1 MAKVVVRQR
10 RRNDRVKLIKKSN
23 DLVEARYKFDIW
35 EMRVFSKM
43 ITMIEINDGDFKD
56 YKIYL
61 KEFIK
66 DYSLENDKN
75 SYRFLREGAEKL
87 MRKIVTIINKT
98 EIKSAQKFQTPV
110 VAGLRTSLYDDDGKF
125 IQVSFHPEMKPY
137 LLELK
142 ERFLVYDVRN
152 ILKLPSTYSIRIYEL
167 LKQYE
172 KLRTR
177 TFDVKELK
185 EILGITK
192 EYKLYANFK
201 QRVVDKAQ
209 KDLEEFTDIRFVY
222 EEIKDGKAVVTLV
235 FHIESNA
242 PEKLIKAKKPK
253 VQTEIDFDVPTI
265 LQNTSPSPSNRD
277 ASTVNPANKPI
288 VQQKNNFQQ
297 AETIDFEE
305 IKVNPALFDDIFPM
319 VRGWGISREVLQLL
333 IETQPEEAI
342 RNGLGYTLWEEK
354 GGKIKDNIAGF
365 FINAVKNRYSS
376 KAFEVEKRQR
386 DRKELEAKKR
396 DLKKQA
402 EELSADYNTRVNDII
417 RAITVDNPNTTVE
430 AIAIVNEEHKSYFG
444 LKGVIPSKLSV
455 EDYRRDPI
463 LRGMVI
469 QTIKRQYPEKFAF
482 LEEDYRNC
490 VAEIDKR
497 MKALDKYVIK

>member
-1 MAKVVVRQR
+1 MTKVVVRKKK
-10 RRNDRVKLIKKSN
+10 RNDRVKLIKKSN

-43 ITMIEINDGDFKD
+43 ITMIEIDDGDFKD

-98 EIKSAQKFQTPV
+98 EPKSAQKFQTPV

-177 TFDVKELK
+177 TFNVTELK
-185 EILGITK
+185 EILGINK

-201 QRVVDKAQ
+201 QRVIDKAQ

-222 EEIKDGKAVVTLV
+222 EEIKDGKAVVTLI
-235 FHIESNA
+235 FHIEPNA
-242 PEKLIKAKKPK
+242 PMKALKAKKK
-253 VQTEIDFDVPTI
+253 VSQVELDFDT
-265 LQNTSPSPSNRD
+265 PS
-277 ASTVNPANKPI
+277 VE
-288 VQQKNNFQQ
+288 KNNVHSISKTPPSVKPNSFT

-305 IKVNPALFDDIFPM
+305 VRFNSSLFEEVFPM
-319 VRGWGISREVLQLL
+319 VKGWNISHEVLQLL
-333 IETQPEEAI
+333 IETQPEEAV
-342 RNGLGYTLWEEK
+342 RDGLAYTLWEEK
-354 GGKIKDNIAGF
+354 GGKIKENIAGF

-376 KAFEVEKRQR
+376 KAFEIEKRQR
-386 DRKELEAKKR
+386 ARREIERKKLEF
-396 DLKKQA
+396 KKQL
-402 EELSADYNTRVNDII
+402 EDLSADYNAQVNEII
-417 RAITVDNPNTTVE
+417 RKITVENPEATTL
-430 AIAIVNEEHKSYFG
+430 AIQIVNEENKSYFG
-444 LKGVIPSKLSV
+444 LKGVFYEKLTV
-455 EDYRRDPI
+455 EDYRQDPI

-469 QTIKRQYPEKFAF
+469 QAIKRQHSEKFAF
-482 LEEDYRNC
+482 LEQDYRNC
-490 VAEIDKR
+490 VAKINGEIK
-497 MKALDKYVIK
+497 KLDK

>member
-1 MAKVVVRQR
+1 MTKVVVRTR
-10 RRNDRVKLIKKSN
+10 KRNDRVKLIKKSN

-43 ITMIEINDGDFKD
+43 ITMIEMDDGDFKD

-66 DYSLENDKN
+66 DYSLEGDKN

-87 MRKIVTIINKT
+87 LRKIVTIINKN
-98 EIKSAQKFQTPV
+98 EVKSAQKFQTPV

-222 EEIKDGKAVVTLV
+222 EEVKDGKAVVTLI

-242 PEKLIKAKKPK
+242 PAKLIKAKKPK
-253 VQTEIDFDVPTI
+253 AQTEIDFDTTPSVPKHNNSF
-265 LQNTSPSPSNRD
+265 QN
-277 ASTVNPANKPI
+277 
-288 VQQKNNFQQ
+288 
-297 AETIDFEE
+297 AETVDFEE
-305 IKVNPALFDDIFPM
+305 VKGNSALFEEIFPM
-319 VRGWGISREVLQLL
+319 VKGWGIGKEILQLL
-333 IETQPEEAI
+333 IETQPEEAV

-354 GGKIKDNIAGF
+354 GGKIKENIAGF

-376 KAFEVEKRQR
+376 KAFEVERRQKE
-386 DRKELEAKKR
+386 RKELDRKKLE
-396 DLKKQA
+396 LKKQL
-402 EELSADYNTRVNDII
+402 EELSADYNARINDII
-417 RAITVDNPNTTVE
+417 RDITVENPDVTIE
-430 AIAIVNEEHKSYFG
+430 AIKIVNEENKSYFG
-444 LKGVIPSKLSV
+444 LKGVIPTKLSV

-469 QTIKRQYPEKFAF
+469 QTIKRQHGEKFAF
-482 LEEDYRNC
+482 LEQDYRNC
-490 VAEIDKR
+490 VSEINALIKN
-497 MKALDKYVIK
+497 LDK

>member
-1 MAKVVVRQR
+1 MAKAVVRKR

-43 ITMIEINDGDFKD
+43 ITMIEIDDGDFKD

-87 MRKIVTIINKT
+87 LRKIVTIINKT
-98 EIKSAQKFQTPV
+98 EVKSAQKFQTPV

-177 TFDVKELK
+177 TFDVSELK
-185 EILGITK
+185 EILGIVK

-235 FHIESNA
+235 FHIESNTPA
-242 PEKLIKAKKPK
+242 RLIKGKKPK
-253 VQTEIDFDVPTI
+253 IQTEIDFDMPTEVSKPV
-265 LQNTSPSPSNRD
+265 TSRTMLH
-277 ASTVNPANKPI
+277 ASE
-288 VQQKNNFQQ
+288 KNLISH
-297 AETIDFEE
+297 AETVEFEE
-305 IKVNPALFDDIFPM
+305 VRTNPALFEEIYPM
-319 VRGWGISREVLQLL
+319 VRGWGISGEVLQLL
-333 IETQPEEAI
+333 IETQPEEAV

-354 GGKIKDNIAGF
+354 GGKIKENAAGF

-376 KAFEVEKRQR
+376 KAFEVERRQR
-386 DRKELEAKKR
+386 ERKELDRKKLE
-396 DLKKQA
+396 LKKQL
-402 EELSADYNTRVNDII
+402 EELSADYSARVNEII
-417 RAITVDNPNTTVE
+417 REITVENPDTTTT
-430 AIAIVNEEHKSYFG
+430 AIEIVNEENKSYFG
-444 LKGVIPSKLSV
+444 LKGVIPTKLSV

-469 QTIKRQYPEKFAF
+469 QTIKRQHVEKFAF
-482 LEEDYRNC
+482 LEEDYRKC
-490 VAEIDKR
+490 VLEINALIKE
-497 MKALDKYVIK
+497 LDK

>member
-1 MAKVVVRQR
+1 MAKAVVRQKK
-10 RRNDRVKLIKKSN
+10 RNDRVKLIKKSN

-43 ITMIEINDGDFKD
+43 ITMIELNDGDFKD

-66 DYSLENDKN
+66 DYSLEGDKN

-87 MRKIVTIINKT
+87 LRKIVTIINKT
-98 EIKSAQKFQTPV
+98 EVKSAQKFQTPV

-172 KLRTR
+172 KLKTR

-253 VQTEIDFDVPTI
+253 IQTEIDFNAPTV
-265 LQNTSPSPSNRD
+265 LSTPPSPNQQEAPSVLK
-277 ASTVNPANKPI
+277 API
-288 VQQKNNFQQ
+288 PPKSRVET
-297 AETIDFEE
+297 AETVDFEE
-305 IKVNPALFDDIFPM
+305 IKTNPALFDEIFPR
-319 VRGWGISREVLQLL
+319 VKGWGISREVLFLL
-333 IETQPEEAI
+333 METQPEDAI
-342 RNGLGYTLWEEK
+342 RNGLAYTLWEEK

-376 KAFEVEKRQR
+376 KAFEVESRQR

-417 RAITVDNPNTTVE
+417 RAITVENPNTTVE

-444 LKGVIPSKLSV
+444 LKGVIPTKLSV

-469 QTIKRQYPEKFAF
+469 QTIKRQYPQKFAF

-490 VAEIDKR
+490 VAELDKR
-497 MKALDKYVIK
+497 MKALK

>member
-1 MAKVVVRQR
+1 MAKVVVRAR
-10 RRNDRVKLIKKSN
+10 KRNDRVKLIKKSN

-43 ITMIEINDGDFKD
+43 ITMIEMDDGDFKD

-66 DYSLENDKN
+66 DYSLEGDKN

-87 MRKIVTIINKT
+87 LRKIVTIINKT
-98 EIKSAQKFQTPV
+98 EVKSAQKFQTPV

-177 TFDVKELK
+177 TFDVSELK

-242 PEKLIKAKKPK
+242 PAKLIKAKKPK
-253 VQTEIDFDVPTI
+253 MQTEIDFDMPTE
-265 LQNTSPSPSNRD
+265 LK
-277 ASTVNPANKPI
+277 NPINKPN
-288 VQQKNNFQQ
+288 VPQKNTYIV
-297 AETIDFEE
+297 AENAEYED
-305 IKVNPALFDDIFPM
+305 IKGNPALFDEIFPM
-319 VRGWGISREVLQLL
+319 VKGWGIGKEILQLL
-333 IETQPEEAI
+333 IETQPEEAV

-376 KAFEVEKRQR
+376 KAFEVERRQR
-386 DRKELEAKKR
+386 ERKEIERKKL
-396 DLKKQA
+396 DFKKQL
-402 EELSADYNTRVNDII
+402 EELSADYNARINEII
-417 RAITVDNPNTTVE
+417 REITVENPDTTIE
-430 AIAIVNEEHKSYFG
+430 AIKIVNEENKSYFG
-444 LKGVIPSKLSV
+444 LKGVIPTKLSV

-469 QTIKRQYPEKFAF
+469 QTIKRQHGEKFAF
-482 LEEDYRNC
+482 LEQDYRNC
-490 VAEIDKR
+490 VAEINSNI
-497 MKALDKYVIK
+497 KALDKYVIK

>member
-1 MAKVVVRQR
+1 MTKVVIRKR
-10 RRNDRVKLIKKSN
+10 KRNDRVKLIKKSN

-43 ITMIEINDGDFKD
+43 ITMIEIDDGDFKD

-87 MRKIVTIINKT
+87 LRKIVTIINKT
-98 EIKSAQKFQTPV
+98 EVKSAQKFQTPV

-177 TFDVKELK
+177 TFDVSELK
-185 EILGITK
+185 EILGINK

-209 KDLEEFTDIRFVY
+209 RDLEEFTDIRFVY
-222 EEIKDGKAVVTLV
+222 EEVKDGKAVVTLI

-242 PEKLIKAKKPK
+242 PAKLIKAKKPK
-253 VQTEIDFDVPTI
+253 MQTEINFDAPAV
-265 LQNTSPSPSNRD
+265 NNA
-277 ASTVNPANKPI
+277 ASERSRT
-288 VQQKNNFQQ
+288 
-297 AETIDFEE
+297 AETAEFEE
-305 IKVNPALFDDIFPM
+305 VRANPALFEEIFPM
-319 VRGWGISREVLQLL
+319 VQGWGISREVLQLL
-333 IETQPEEAI
+333 IETQPEDAV

-354 GGKIKDNIAGF
+354 GGKIKENAAGF

-376 KAFEVEKRQR
+376 KAFEVERRQR
-386 DRKELEAKKR
+386 ERKELDRKKLE
-396 DLKKQA
+396 LKKQL
-402 EELSADYNTRVNDII
+402 EELSADYSARVNEII
-417 RAITVDNPNTTVE
+417 REITVENPDTTTA
-430 AIAIVNEEHKSYFG
+430 AIEIVNEENKSYFG
-444 LKGVIPSKLSV
+444 LKGVIPTKLTV

-469 QTIKRQYPEKFAF
+469 QTIKRQHVEKFAF
-482 LEEDYRNC
+482 LEEDYRKC
-490 VAEIDKR
+490 VAEINALIKAVDK
-497 MKALDKYVIK
+497 

>member
-1 MAKVVVRQR
+1 MAKVVSRQR
-10 RRNDRVKLIKKSN
+10 RQNNRVKLIKKSN

-43 ITMIEINDGDFKD
+43 ITMIELNDGDFKD

-87 MRKIVTIINKT
+87 LRKIVTIINKN
-98 EIKSAQKFQTPV
+98 EVKSAQKFQTPV
-110 VAGLRTSLYDDDGKF
+110 VAGLRTSMFDDDGKF

-172 KLRTR
+172 KLKTR

-253 VQTEIDFDVPTI
+253 MQTELNFDAPPTFA
-265 LQNTSPSPSNRD
+265 QTTPSVNRPSTPSKNT
-277 ASTVNPANKPI
+277 
-288 VQQKNNFQQ
+288 FQT
-297 AETIDFEE
+297 AETIDFDTPSLHSNGAMNNGVLHRNREIENVEYEE
-305 IKVNPALFDDIFPM
+305 VRTNPALFEEIFPM
-319 VRGWGISREVLQLL
+319 VQGWGISREVLQLL
-333 IETQPEEAI
+333 IETQPEDAV

-354 GGKIKDNIAGF
+354 GGKIKENAAGF

-376 KAFEVEKRQR
+376 KAFEVERRQLE
-386 DRKELEAKKR
+386 RKELERKKLVPLLNLKYGATEDGMQ
-396 DLKKQA
+396 DLGGKQ
-402 EELSADYNTRVNDII
+402 
-417 RAITVDNPNTTVE
+417 
-430 AIAIVNEEHKSYFG
+430 
-444 LKGVIPSKLSV
+444 
-455 EDYRRDPI
+455 
-463 LRGMVI
+463 
-469 QTIKRQYPEKFAF
+469 QTINTFTGFQ
-482 LEEDYRNC
+482 
-490 VAEIDKR
+490 
-497 MKALDKYVIK
+497 KYLYQDLGAAKNYVFG

>member
-1 MAKVVVRQR
+1 MTKVVVRKR
-10 RRNDRVKLIKKSN
+10 KRNDRVKLIKKSN

-43 ITMIEINDGDFKD
+43 ITMIEIDDGDFKD

-87 MRKIVTIINKT
+87 LRKIVTIINKT
-98 EIKSAQKFQTPV
+98 EVKSAQKFQTPV

-177 TFDVKELK
+177 TFDVSELK
-185 EILGITK
+185 EILGINK

-222 EEIKDGKAVVTLV
+222 EEIKDGKAVVTLI

-242 PEKLIKAKKPK
+242 PAKLIKAKKPK
-253 VQTEIDFDVPTI
+253 MQTEINFDAPVVNNI
-265 LQNTSPSPSNRD
+265 
-277 ASTVNPANKPI
+277 ASSRT
-288 VQQKNNFQQ
+288 
-297 AETIDFEE
+297 AETVEFEE
-305 IKVNPALFDDIFPM
+305 VRANPALFEEIFPM
-319 VRGWGISREVLQLL
+319 VQGWGISREVLQLL
-333 IETQPEEAI
+333 IETQPEDAV

-354 GGKIKDNIAGF
+354 GGKIKENAAGF

-376 KAFEVEKRQR
+376 KAFEVERRQR
-386 DRKELEAKKR
+386 ERKGLDRKKFE
-396 DLKKQA
+396 LKKQL
-402 EELSADYNTRVNDII
+402 EELSADYSARVNEII
-417 RAITVDNPNTTVE
+417 REITVENPDTTTT
-430 AIAIVNEEHKSYFG
+430 AIEIVNEENKSYFG
-444 LKGVIPSKLSV
+444 LKGVIPTKLNV

-469 QTIKRQYPEKFAF
+469 QTIKRQHVEKFAF
-482 LEEDYRNC
+482 LEEDYRKC
-490 VAEIDKR
+490 VAEINALI
-497 MKALDKYVIK
+497 KAVDREIIK

>member
-1 MAKVVVRQR
+1 MTKVVVRKR
-10 RRNDRVKLIKKSN
+10 KRNDRVKLIKKSN

-43 ITMIEINDGDFKD
+43 ITMIEIDDGDFKD

-87 MRKIVTIINKT
+87 LRKIVTIINKT
-98 EIKSAQKFQTPV
+98 EVKSAQKFQTPV

-177 TFDVKELK
+177 TFDVIELK
-185 EILGITK
+185 EILGINK

-242 PEKLIKAKKPK
+242 PAKLIKAKKPK
-253 VQTEIDFDVPTI
+253 IQTEIDF
-265 LQNTSPSPSNRD
+265 NTPLLHSNGVMNNGVSHRNR
-277 ASTVNPANKPI
+277 AVETV
-288 VQQKNNFQQ
+288 
-297 AETIDFEE
+297 EFEE
-305 IKVNPALFDDIFPM
+305 VRANPALFEEIFPM
-319 VRGWGISREVLQLL
+319 VQGWGISREVLQLL
-333 IETQPEEAI
+333 IETQPEDAI

-354 GGKIKDNIAGF
+354 GGKIKENAAGF

-376 KAFEVEKRQR
+376 KAFEVERRQR
-386 DRKELEAKKR
+386 ERKEIDRKKLE
-396 DLKKQA
+396 LKKQL
-402 EELSADYNTRVNDII
+402 EELSADYSGRVNEII
-417 RAITVDNPNTTVE
+417 REITVENPDTTTA
-430 AIAIVNEEHKSYFG
+430 AIEIVNEENKSYFG
-444 LKGVIPSKLSV
+444 LKGVIPTKLTV

-469 QTIKRQYPEKFAF
+469 QTIKRQHVEKFAF
-482 LEEDYRNC
+482 LEEDYRKC
-490 VAEIDKR
+490 VAEINALI
-497 MKALDKYVIK
+497 KALDKEIIK

>member
-1 MAKVVVRQR
+1 MAKAVVKQR
-10 RRNDRVKLIKKSN
+10 KRNDRVKLIKKSN

-43 ITMIEINDGDFKD
+43 ITMIELNDGDFKD

-66 DYSLENDKN
+66 DYSLEGDKN

-87 MRKIVTIINKT
+87 LRKIVTIINKT
-98 EIKSAQKFQTPV
+98 EVKSAQKFQTPV

-172 KLRTR
+172 KLKTR

-222 EEIKDGKAVVTLV
+222 EEIKDGKAVVTLI

-253 VQTEIDFDVPTI
+253 AQTEIDFDTPTT
-265 LQNTSPSPSNRD
+265 LVQPTPTPSIRVT
-277 ASTVNPANKPI
+277 ASTVPKASISPKTAVPI
-288 VQQKNNFQQ
+288 

-305 IKVNPALFDDIFPM
+305 IKTNSAFFDDIFPA
-319 VRGWGISREVLQLL
+319 VKGWGISREVLHLL
-333 IETQPEEAI
+333 IETQPEDAI
-342 RNGLGYTLWEEK
+342 RNGLRYTQWEEK
-354 GGKIKDNIAGF
+354 GGKIKDNVAGF

-376 KAFEVEKRQR
+376 KAFEVETRQR
-386 DRKELEAKKR
+386 DRKELEVRKR

-417 RAITVDNPNTTVE
+417 RAITVENPNTTVE

-444 LKGVIPSKLSV
+444 LKGVFPSKLSV

-469 QTIKRQYPEKFAF
+469 QTIKRQYPQKFAF
-482 LEEDYRNC
+482 LDEDYRNC
-490 VAEIDKR
+490 VAELDRR
-497 MKALDKYVIK
+497 MKILDRQVVR

>member
-1 MAKVVVRQR
+1 MAKVVVRAR
-10 RRNDRVKLIKKSN
+10 KRNDRVKLIKKSN

-43 ITMIEINDGDFKD
+43 ITMIEMDDGDFKD

-66 DYSLENDKN
+66 DYSLEGDKN

-87 MRKIVTIINKT
+87 LRKIVTIINKT
-98 EIKSAQKFQTPV
+98 EVKSAQKFQTPV

-177 TFDVKELK
+177 TFDVTELK

-242 PEKLIKAKKPK
+242 PAKLIKAKKPK
-253 VQTEIDFDVPTI
+253 IQTEIDFDMPIEVKNPVVTKPNVP
-265 LQNTSPSPSNRD
+265 
-277 ASTVNPANKPI
+277 
-288 VQQKNNFQQ
+288 QKNNYIV
-297 AETIDFEE
+297 AENAEYED
-305 IKVNPALFDDIFPM
+305 IKGNPALFDEIFPM
-319 VRGWGISREVLQLL
+319 VKGWGIGKEILQLL
-333 IETQPEEAI
+333 IETQPEEAV

-376 KAFEVEKRQR
+376 KAFEVERRQR
-386 DRKELEAKKR
+386 ERKEIERKKL
-396 DLKKQA
+396 DFKKQL
-402 EELSADYNTRVNDII
+402 EELSADYNARINEII
-417 RAITVDNPNTTVE
+417 REITVENPDTTIE
-430 AIAIVNEEHKSYFG
+430 AIKIVNEENKSYFG
-444 LKGVIPSKLSV
+444 LKGVIPTKLSV

-469 QTIKRQYPEKFAF
+469 QTIKRQHGEKFSF
-482 LEEDYRNC
+482 LEQDYRNC
-490 VAEIDKR
+490 VAEINANI
-497 MKALDKYVIK
+497 KALDKYVIK

>member
-1 MAKVVVRQR
+1 MAKVVSRQR
-10 RRNDRVKLIKKSN
+10 RQNNRVKLIKKSN

-43 ITMIEINDGDFKD
+43 ITMIELDDGDFKD

-87 MRKIVTIINKT
+87 LRKIVTIINKN
-98 EIKSAQKFQTPV
+98 EVKSAQKFQTPV
-110 VAGLRTSLYDDDGKF
+110 VAGLRTSMFDNDGKF

-172 KLRTR
+172 KLKTR

-242 PEKLIKAKKPK
+242 PAKLIKAKKPK
-253 VQTEIDFDVPTI
+253 MQTELNFDAPPTFA
-265 LQNTSPSPSNRD
+265 QTTPFPKESGFRS
-277 ASTVNPANKPI
+277 STVNRPSTPS
-288 VQQKNNFQQ
+288 KNTFQT
-297 AETIDFEE
+297 AETIGFEE
-305 IKVNPALFDDIFPM
+305 VKFNQAVFDDIFQK
-319 VRGWGISREVLQLL
+319 VKGWAISREVLQLL
-333 IETQPEEAI
+333 FETQPEDAI
-342 RNGLGYTLWEEK
+342 KNGLSYTLWEEK

-376 KAFEVEKRQR
+376 RAFEIEKKQR
-386 DRKELEAKKR
+386 DKKEVDVKKR
-396 DLKKQA
+396 DLKKQ
-402 EELSADYNTRVNDII
+402 LTDLTTDYHTRVNEII
-417 RAITVDNPNTTVE
+417 RLITVANPNTTTD

-444 LKGVIPSKLSV
+444 LKGVISTKLNV

-482 LEEDYRNC
+482 LEQDYRNC
-490 VAEIDKR
+490 CAEVDRR
-497 MKALDKYVIK
+497 MKELDK

>member
-1 MAKVVVRQR
+1 MAKVVVRAR
-10 RRNDRVKLIKKSN
+10 KRNDRVKLIKKSN

-43 ITMIEINDGDFKD
+43 ITMIEMDDGDFKD

-66 DYSLENDKN
+66 DYSLEGDKN

-87 MRKIVTIINKT
+87 LRKIVTIINKT
-98 EIKSAQKFQTPV
+98 EVKSAQKFQTPV

-177 TFDVKELK
+177 TFDVTELK

-242 PEKLIKAKKPK
+242 PAKLIKAKKPK
-253 VQTEIDFDVPTI
+253 IQTEIDFDMPIEVKNPVVTKPSVP
-265 LQNTSPSPSNRD
+265 
-277 ASTVNPANKPI
+277 
-288 VQQKNNFQQ
+288 QKNNYIV
-297 AETIDFEE
+297 AENAEYED
-305 IKVNPALFDDIFPM
+305 IKGNPALFDEIFPM
-319 VRGWGISREVLQLL
+319 VKGWGIGKEILQLL
-333 IETQPEEAI
+333 IETQPEEAV

-376 KAFEVEKRQR
+376 KAFEVERRQR
-386 DRKELEAKKR
+386 ERKEIERKKL
-396 DLKKQA
+396 DFKKQL
-402 EELSADYNTRVNDII
+402 EELSADYNARINEII
-417 RAITVDNPNTTVE
+417 REITVENPDTTIE
-430 AIAIVNEEHKSYFG
+430 AIKIVNEENKSYFG
-444 LKGVIPSKLSV
+444 LKGVIPTKLSV

-469 QTIKRQYPEKFAF
+469 QTIKRQYPQKFAF

-497 MKALDKYVIK
+497 MKALDKYIIK

>member
-1 MAKVVVRQR
+1 MTKVVVRKR
-10 RRNDRVKLIKKSN
+10 KRNDRVKLIKKSN

-43 ITMIEINDGDFKD
+43 ITMIEIDDGDFKD

-87 MRKIVTIINKT
+87 LRKIVTIINKT
-98 EIKSAQKFQTPV
+98 EVKSAQKFQTPV

-177 TFDVKELK
+177 TFDVSELK
-185 EILGITK
+185 EILGINK

-242 PEKLIKAKKPK
+242 PAKLIKAKKPK
-253 VQTEIDFDVPTI
+253 IQTEIDF
-265 LQNTSPSPSNRD
+265 NTPLLHSNGVMNNGVSHRNR
-277 ASTVNPANKPI
+277 AVETV
-288 VQQKNNFQQ
+288 
-297 AETIDFEE
+297 EFEE
-305 IKVNPALFDDIFPM
+305 VRANPALFEEIFPM
-319 VRGWGISREVLQLL
+319 VQGWGISREVLQLL
-333 IETQPEEAI
+333 IETQPEDAI

-354 GGKIKDNIAGF
+354 GGKIKENAAGF

-376 KAFEVEKRQR
+376 KAFEVERRQR
-386 DRKELEAKKR
+386 ERKEIDRKKLE
-396 DLKKQA
+396 LKKQL
-402 EELSADYNTRVNDII
+402 EELSADYSGRVNEII
-417 RAITVDNPNTTVE
+417 REITVENPDTTTA
-430 AIAIVNEEHKSYFG
+430 AIEIVNEENKSYFG
-444 LKGVIPSKLSV
+444 LKGVIPTKLTV

-469 QTIKRQYPEKFAF
+469 QTIKRQHVEKFAF
-482 LEEDYRNC
+482 LEEDYRKC
-490 VAEIDKR
+490 VAEINALI
-497 MKALDKYVIK
+497 KALDKEIIK

>member
-1 MAKVVVRQR
+1 MAKAVVRQR

-253 VQTEIDFDVPTI
+253 VQAEIDFDAPPI
-265 LQNTSPSPSNRD
+265 IQNTAPSVNNRD
-277 ASTVNPANKPI
+277 TSPVNKPNTA
-288 VQQKNNFQQ
+288 QKNNFQQ

-305 IKVNPALFDDIFPM
+305 IKVNPALFDDIFPL

-376 KAFEVEKRQR
+376 KAFEVERRQR
-386 DRKELEAKKR
+386 ERKEIERKKL
-396 DLKKQA
+396 DFKKQL
-402 EELSADYNTRVNDII
+402 EELSADYNARINEII
-417 RAITVDNPNTTVE
+417 REITVENPDTTIE
-430 AIAIVNEEHKSYFG
+430 AIKIVNEENKSYFG
-444 LKGVIPSKLSV
+444 LKGVIPTKLSV

-469 QTIKRQYPEKFAF
+469 QTIKRQHGEKFAF
-482 LEEDYRNC
+482 LEQDYRNC
-490 VAEIDKR
+490 VAEINANF
-497 MKALDKYVIK
+497 KALDKYVIK

>member
-1 MAKVVVRQR
+1 MAKVVVRAR
-10 RRNDRVKLIKKSN
+10 KRNDRVKLIKKSN

-43 ITMIEINDGDFKD
+43 ITMIEMDDGDFKD

-66 DYSLENDKN
+66 DYSLEGDKN

-87 MRKIVTIINKT
+87 LRKIVTIINKT
-98 EIKSAQKFQTPV
+98 EVKSAQKFQTPV

-177 TFDVKELK
+177 TFDVSELK

-242 PEKLIKAKKPK
+242 PAKLIKAKKPK
-253 VQTEIDFDVPTI
+253 MQTEIDFDMPTE
-265 LQNTSPSPSNRD
+265 LK
-277 ASTVNPANKPI
+277 NPINKPN
-288 VQQKNNFQQ
+288 VPQKNTYIV
-297 AETIDFEE
+297 AENAEYED
-305 IKVNPALFDDIFPM
+305 IKGNPALFDEIFPM
-319 VRGWGISREVLQLL
+319 VKGWGIGKEILQLL
-333 IETQPEEAI
+333 IETQTEEAV

-376 KAFEVEKRQR
+376 KAFEVERRQR
-386 DRKELEAKKR
+386 ERKEIERKKL
-396 DLKKQA
+396 DFKKQL
-402 EELSADYNTRVNDII
+402 EELSADYNARINEII
-417 RAITVDNPNTTVE
+417 REITVENPDTTIE
-430 AIAIVNEEHKSYFG
+430 AIKIVNEENKSYFG
-444 LKGVIPSKLSV
+444 LKGVIPTKLSV

-469 QTIKRQYPEKFAF
+469 QTIKRQHGEKFAF
-482 LEEDYRNC
+482 LEQDYRNC
-490 VAEIDKR
+490 VAEINANI
-497 MKALDKYVIK
+497 KALDKYVIK

>member
-1 MAKVVVRQR
+1 MAKVVIRKKRV
-10 RRNDRVKLIKKSN
+10 NNRVKLIKKSN

-43 ITMIEINDGDFKD
+43 ITMIEIDDGDFKD

-87 MRKIVTIINKT
+87 LRKIVTIINKT
-98 EIKSAQKFQTPV
+98 EVKSAQKFQTPV

-172 KLRTR
+172 KLKTR
-177 TFDVKELK
+177 TFDVSELK
-185 EILGITK
+185 EILGITR

-242 PEKLIKAKKPK
+242 PAKLIKTKKSK
-253 VQTEIDFDVPTI
+253 IQTEIDFD
-265 LQNTSPSPSNRD
+265 N
-277 ASTVNPANKPI
+277 PI
-288 VQQKNNFQQ
+288 VPSKIIAPNSRPIHTYQ
-297 AETIDFEE
+297 AVQNVDFEE
-305 IKVNPALFDDIFPM
+305 IKINQALFDEVFNS
-319 VRGWGISREVLQLL
+319 VKGWGISKEVLQLL
-333 IETQPEEAI
+333 IETQPEEAV
-342 RNGLGYTLWEEK
+342 RSGLGYTLWEEK

-376 KAFEVEKRQR
+376 KAFEVDRRQR
-386 DRKELEAKKR
+386 ERKDWERKKSNLKTQSE
-396 DLKKQA
+396 DLNT
-402 EELSADYNTRVNDII
+402 DYHTRVNEII
-417 RAITVDNPNTTVE
+417 RLITLENPNTTVE
-430 AIAIVNEEHKSYFG
+430 AIAIVNEENKSYFG
-444 LKGVIPSKLSV
+444 LKGVIPTKLTV

-463 LRGMVI
+463 LRGLVI
-469 QTIKRQYPEKFAF
+469 QTIKKQHAEKFAF
-482 LEEDYRNC
+482 LEQDYQRC
-490 VAEIDKR
+490 LAEIESR
-497 MKALDKYVIK
+497 MKELNKYVIK

>member
-1 MAKVVVRQR
+1 MTKVVVRKR
-10 RRNDRVKLIKKSN
+10 KRNDRVKLIKKSN

-43 ITMIEINDGDFKD
+43 ITMIEIDDGDFKD

-87 MRKIVTIINKT
+87 LRKIVTIINKT
-98 EIKSAQKFQTPV
+98 EVKSAQKFQTPV
-110 VAGLRTSLYDDDGKF
+110 VAGLRTSMYDDDGKF

-177 TFDVKELK
+177 TFDVSELK
-185 EILGITK
+185 EILGINK

-242 PEKLIKAKKPK
+242 PAKLIKAKKPK
-253 VQTEIDFDVPTI
+253 IQTEIDF
-265 LQNTSPSPSNRD
+265 NTPSAHSNGVMNNGVSHRNR
-277 ASTVNPANKPI
+277 AVETV
-288 VQQKNNFQQ
+288 
-297 AETIDFEE
+297 EFEE
-305 IKVNPALFDDIFPM
+305 VRTNPVLFEEIFPM
-319 VRGWGISREVLQLL
+319 VQGWGISREVLQLL
-333 IETQPEEAI
+333 IETQPEDAI

-354 GGKIKDNIAGF
+354 GGKIKENAAGF

-376 KAFEVEKRQR
+376 KAFEVERRQR
-386 DRKELEAKKR
+386 ERKEIDRKKLN
-396 DLKKQA
+396 LKKQL
-402 EELSADYNTRVNDII
+402 EELSADYSGRVNEII
-417 RAITVDNPNTTVE
+417 REITVENPDTTTA
-430 AIAIVNEEHKSYFG
+430 AIEIVNEENKSYFG
-444 LKGVIPSKLSV
+444 LKGVIPTKLTV

-469 QTIKRQYPEKFAF
+469 QTIKRQHVEKFSF
-482 LEEDYRNC
+482 LEEDYRKC
-490 VAEIDKR
+490 VAEINALI
-497 MKALDKYVIK
+497 KALDKEVIK

>member
-1 MAKVVVRQR
+1 MAKVVVRAR
-10 RRNDRVKLIKKSN
+10 KRNDRVKLIKKSN

-43 ITMIEINDGDFKD
+43 ITMIEMDDGDFKD

-66 DYSLENDKN
+66 DYSLEGDKN

-87 MRKIVTIINKT
+87 LRKIVTIINKT
-98 EIKSAQKFQTPV
+98 EVKSAQKFQTPV

-177 TFDVKELK
+177 TFDVSELK

-242 PEKLIKAKKPK
+242 PAKLIKAKKPK
-253 VQTEIDFDVPTI
+253 MQTEIDFDMPTE
-265 LQNTSPSPSNRD
+265 LK
-277 ASTVNPANKPI
+277 NPINKPN
-288 VQQKNNFQQ
+288 VPQKNTYIV
-297 AETIDFEE
+297 AENAEYED
-305 IKVNPALFDDIFPM
+305 IKGNPALFDEIFPM
-319 VRGWGISREVLQLL
+319 VKGWGIGKEILQLL
-333 IETQPEEAI
+333 IETQPEEAV

-376 KAFEVEKRQR
+376 KAFEVERRQR
-386 DRKELEAKKR
+386 ERKEIERKKL
-396 DLKKQA
+396 DFKKQL
-402 EELSADYNTRVNDII
+402 EELSADYNARINEII
-417 RAITVDNPNTTVE
+417 REITVENPDTTIE
-430 AIAIVNEEHKSYFG
+430 AIKIVNEENKSYFG
-444 LKGVIPSKLSV
+444 LKGVIPTKLSV

-469 QTIKRQYPEKFAF
+469 QTIKRQHGEKFAF
-482 LEEDYRNC
+482 LEQDYRNC
-490 VAEIDKR
+490 VAEINANI
-497 MKALDKYVIK
+497 KALDKYVIK